1 MKRCQYLPPRSACT
15 DGKIVARLRTLRV
28 LITSAPAAGSADVA
42 SDEVELDRIATGG
55 ARSC

>member
-15 DGKIVARLRTLRV
+15 DGEIVARLRALRV
-28 LITSAPAAGSADVA
+28 LITTAPAAGSADVA
-42 SDEVELDRIATGG
+42 SDEVGLDRIATGS